1 MRKNKL
7 THLLE
12 PSLRLYFVFLLLFA
26 AVSAL
31 FSVAVAVIE
40 AAVVAVLYLYF
51 RRSNAQ
57 RQKEII
63 KYIESVTCNMDT
75 ATKDTMVNAPL
86 PMVIFRPENDEVIWS
101 NDRFLQLTGEREHLF
116 DTKITAAVPDF
127 SSRWLMEG
135 KTECPTEVR
144 IGERRFL
151 VFGHLVRTEDQGGRG
166 YLATTYW
173 VDVTDFAQ
181 VRDIYY
187 STRPVVGILTVDN
200 YEELMKGATDSARS
214 AMRSGI
220 DERLAQW
227 VAPAQGL
234 FCRYERDRYLFVFEE
249 RFLAQFQEGKFSILE
264 TVREVVSPSGIQ
276 ATLSIGVGKDAETL
290 AELFQY
296 AALSVEMALSRGGDQ
311 VVVKNKFNFEFYG
324 GRTKELEKRTKVKS
338 RVMANAL
345 GELMADASRV
355 FVMGHKYPDMDCIG
369 AAAGVCAMA
378 RKKGAPVHII
388 KEAGQNPA
396 SEMSERLGGLGEYK
410 DVFLSQQDAILL
422 ADANCL
428 LVVVDTN
435 RPEQVVSQDLLEA
448 VHKVAVIDHHRRAS
462 SYIADAALNFHEPYA
477 SSASELVTELLQYLL
492 EPADL
497 LKTEAEAL
505 LAGMVLDTKQ
515 FTMRTG
521 SRTFE
526 AAAFL
531 RRSGADTGDVKK
543 LFQNDLE
550 GTIAKYD
557 IIQNAKMYHEGIA
570 VAKVDHTVGRI
581 TAAQAADEL
590 LNISGIDT
598 SFVLFPDQEGRVILS
613 ARSMGDVNVQVVLE
627 KLGGGGNAAT
637 AGAQVPGKG
646 VDEVNDMTHISRRSE
661 NCETTAGAV
670 GGRPGAGSGCLHRPG
685 GRGPHAPGG
694 GHSGLDGGPS
704 SGGAP
709 HPGLDGGPA
718 GARFPGRGAAGALP
732 AGVQRRQL
740 PHGLLHQR
748 RGQLSP
754 GRRRSAGAGGL

>member
-7 THLLE
+7 THLME
-12 PSLRLYFVFLLLFA
+12 PSFRLYFAFLILFA
-26 AVSAL
+26 VVTAL
-31 FSVAVAVIE
+31 FSIPVAVIQL
-40 AAVVAVLYLYF
+40 AVVTILYLYF
-51 RRSNAQ
+51 RRNNAM
-57 RQKEII
+57 RQKEIL
-63 KYIESVTCNMDT
+63 KYIENVTCNMDS

-101 NDRFLQLTGEREHLF
+101 NDRFLQITGEREHMF
-116 DTKITAAVPDF
+116 DTKLTAAVPDF

-135 KTECPTEVR
+135 KNECPTEVR
-144 IGERRFL
+144 IGDRRFL
-151 VFGHLVRTEDQGGRG
+151 VYGHLVRTEEQGARG

-181 VRDIYY
+181 VRDEYY
-187 STRPVVGILTVDN
+187 ASRPVVAILTVDN
-200 YEELMKGATDSARS
+200 YEELMKGATDNAKS
-214 AMRSGI
+214 AMRSEI
-220 DERLAQW
+220 DDRLALW
-227 VAPAQGL
+227 VAPAQGV
-234 FCRYERDRYLFVFEE
+234 FTRYERDRYLFLFEE
-249 RFLAQFQEGKFSILE
+249 KFLAQFQEGKYSVLDS
-264 TVREVVSPSGIQ
+264 VRQVTSPSGIQ
-276 ATLSIGVGKDAETL
+276 ATLSIGIGKDADSL
-290 AELFQY
+290 GELYQY

-311 VVVKNKFNFEFYG
+311 VVIKNKFNFEFFG

-345 GELMADASRV
+345 GELMADASMV
-355 FVMGHKYPDMDCIG
+355 FVMGHKYPDLDCIG

-378 RKKGAPVHII
+378 RKKGTPVHIV
-388 KEAGQNPA
+388 KEPGVNPA
-396 SEMSERLGGLGEYK
+396 SEMCARLEAVEEYQG
-410 DVFLSQQDAILL
+410 VFLSPQDAILL
-422 ADANCL
+422 ADSNCL

-477 SSASELVTELLQYLL
+477 SSASELSTELLQYLL
-492 EPADL
+492 EPANL
-497 LKTEAEAL
+497 LKIEAEAL
-505 LAGMVLDTKQ
+505 LAGIALDTKQ

-557 IIQNAKMYHEGIA
+557 IIQTARMYKSGIA

-598 SFVLFPDQEGRVILS
+598 SFVLFPDNEGRVILS

-637 AGAQVPGKG
+637 AGAQVPGKT
-646 VDEVNDMTHISRRSE
+646 VDEV
-661 NCETTAGAV
+661 
-670 GGRPGAGSGCLHRPG
+670 
-685 GRGPHAPGG
+685 
-694 GHSGLDGGPS
+694 
-704 SGGAP
+704 
-709 HPGLDGGPA
+709 
-718 GARFPGRGAAGALP
+718 ARMLFQAIDQYLADE
-732 AGVQRRQL
+732 
-740 PHGLLHQR
+740 
-748 RGQLSP
+748 
-754 GRRRSAGAGGL
+754 

>member
-1 MRKNKL
+1 MRKNKF
-7 THLLE
+7 THLVE
-12 PSLRLYFVFLLLFA
+12 PSLRLYFICLILFA
-26 AVSAL
+26 VVTAF
-31 FSVAVAVIE
+31 FSVPAAVAE
-40 AAVVAVLYLYF
+40 LAVVVLLYLYF
-51 RRSNAQ
+51 RRSNAL
-57 RQKEII
+57 RQKEIL
-63 KYIESVTCNMDT
+63 KYIENVTCNMDS

-101 NDRFLQLTGEREHLF
+101 NDRFLQITGEREHLF

-151 VFGHLVRTEDQGGRG
+151 VFGHLVRTEEQGARG

-181 VRDIYY
+181 VRDEYY
-187 STRPVVGILTVDN
+187 ATRPVVAILTVDN
-200 YEELMKGATDSARS
+200 YEELMKGANDSAKS
-214 AMRSGI
+214 AMRSEI
-220 DERLAQW
+220 DDRLAQW
-227 VAPAQGL
+227 VAPAQGV
-234 FCRYERDRYLFVFEE
+234 FCRYERDRYLFMFEE
-249 RFLAQFQEGKFSILE
+249 QFLAQFQEGKFSVLD
-264 TVREVVSPSGIQ
+264 TVRQVTSPSGIQ
-276 ATLSIGVGKDAETL
+276 ATLSIGIGKDGDTFGD
-290 AELFQY
+290 LFQY

-311 VVVKNKFNFEFYG
+311 VVIKNKFNFEFFG

-345 GELMADASRV
+345 GELMADASTV
-355 FVMGHKYPDMDCIG
+355 FVMGHKYPDLDCIG
-369 AAAGVCAMA
+369 AASGVCAMA
-378 RKKGAPVHII
+378 RKKGTPVHIVR
-388 KEAGQNPA
+388 EPGVNPA
-396 SEMSERLGGLGEYK
+396 SEMSDRLSQVPEYK
-410 DVFLSQQDAILL
+410 DVFLSPQDAILL
-422 ADANCL
+422 ADSNCL

-497 LKTEAEAL
+497 LKIEAEAL
-505 LAGMVLDTKQ
+505 LAGITLDTKQ

-550 GTIAKYD
+550 GTIARYD
-557 IIQNAKMYHEGIA
+557 IIQTARMYKDGIA
-570 VAKVDHTVGRI
+570 VARVDHTVSRI

-598 SFVLFPDQEGRVILS
+598 SFVLFPDGEGRVILS

-637 AGAQVPGKG
+637 AGAQVPGKS
-646 VDEVNDMTHISRRSE
+646 VDEVTK
-661 NCETTAGAV
+661 
-670 GGRPGAGSGCLHRPG
+670 
-685 GRGPHAPGG
+685 
-694 GHSGLDGGPS
+694 
-704 SGGAP
+704 
-709 HPGLDGGPA
+709 
-718 GARFPGRGAAGALP
+718 
-732 AGVQRRQL
+732 
-740 PHGLLHQR
+740 LLLQAID
-748 RGQLSP
+748 QYLEDE
-754 GRRRSAGAGGL
+754 

>member
-7 THLLE
+7 SHLVE
-12 PSLRLYFVFLLLFA
+12 PSLRLYFLCLVLFA
-26 AVSAL
+26 AVTVF
-31 FSVAVAVIE
+31 FSVPVAVGE
-40 AAVVAVLYLYF
+40 AAVVVILYLYF
-51 RRSNAQ
+51 RRSNAL
-57 RQKEII
+57 RQKEIL
-63 KYIESVTCNMDT
+63 KYIENVTCNMDT

-101 NDRFLQLTGEREHLF
+101 NDRFLQITGEREHLF
-116 DTKITAAVPDF
+116 DTKISAALPEF

-135 KTECPTEVR
+135 KTECPTEVP
-144 IGERRFL
+144 IGDRRFL
-151 VFGHLVRTEDQGGRG
+151 VFGHLVRTQDGGSRG

-173 VDVTDFAQ
+173 VDVTDFAV
-181 VRDIYY
+181 VRDEYY
-187 STRPVVGILTVDN
+187 ATRPVVAILTVDN
-200 YEELMKGATDSARS
+200 YEELMKGANDSAKS
-214 AMRSGI
+214 AMRSEI
-220 DERLAQW
+220 DDRLAQW
-227 VAPAQGL
+227 VAPAQGV
-234 FCRYERDRYLFVFEE
+234 FTRYERDRYLFLFEE
-249 RFLAQFQEGKFSILE
+249 RFLAQFQESKFSVLD
-264 TVREVVSPSGIQ
+264 TVRQVTSPAGIQ
-276 ATLSIGVGKDAETL
+276 ATLSIGIGRDGDCL
-290 AELFQY
+290 GDLFQY

-311 VVVKNKFNFEFYG
+311 VVVKNKFNFEFFG

-345 GELMADASRV
+345 GELMADASTV
-355 FVMGHKYPDMDCIG
+355 FVMGHKFPDLDCIG
-369 AAAGVCAMA
+369 AASGVCAMA
-378 RKKGAPVHII
+378 RKKGTPVHIVR
-388 KEAGQNPA
+388 EPGVNPA
-396 SEMSERLGGLGEYK
+396 SEMCDRLAQVPEYK
-410 DVFLSQQDAILL
+410 DVFLSPQDAILL
-422 ADANCL
+422 ADSNCL

-497 LKTEAEAL
+497 LKIEAEAL

-550 GTIAKYD
+550 GTIARYD
-557 IIQNAKMYHEGIA
+557 IIQTARMYKQGIA
-570 VAKVDHTVGRI
+570 VARVDHTVGRI

-598 SFVLFPDQEGRVILS
+598 SFVHFPDNEGRVILS

-637 AGAQVPGKG
+637 AGAQVPGKT
-646 VDEVNDMTHISRRSE
+646 VDQVTK
-661 NCETTAGAV
+661 
-670 GGRPGAGSGCLHRPG
+670 
-685 GRGPHAPGG
+685 
-694 GHSGLDGGPS
+694 
-704 SGGAP
+704 
-709 HPGLDGGPA
+709 
-718 GARFPGRGAAGALP
+718 
-732 AGVQRRQL
+732 
-740 PHGLLHQR
+740 LLLQAID
-748 RGQLSP
+748 QYLEDE
-754 GRRRSAGAGGL
+754 

>member
-7 THLLE
+7 THLME
-12 PSLRLYFVFLLLFA
+12 PSFRLYFAFLIVFAL
-26 AVSAL
+26 VTAL
-31 FSVAVAVIE
+31 FSIPVAVIQL
-40 AAVVAVLYLYF
+40 AVVAILYLYF
-51 RRSNAQ
+51 RRNNAM
-57 RQKEII
+57 RQKEIL
-63 KYIESVTCNMDT
+63 KYIENVTCNMDS

-101 NDRFLQLTGEREHLF
+101 NDRFLQITGEREHMF

-135 KTECPTEVR
+135 KNECPTEVR
-144 IGERRFL
+144 IGDRRFL
-151 VFGHLVRTEDQGGRG
+151 VYGHLVRTTEQGTRG

-181 VRDIYY
+181 VRDEYY
-187 STRPVVGILTVDN
+187 ASRPVVAILTVDN
-200 YEELMKGATDSARS
+200 YEELMKGATDNAKS
-214 AMRSGI
+214 AMRSEI
-220 DERLAQW
+220 DDRLAQW
-227 VAPAQGL
+227 VAPAQGV
-234 FCRYERDRYLFVFEE
+234 FIRYERDRYLFLFEE
-249 RFLAQFQEGKFSILE
+249 KFLAQFQEGKYSVLDS
-264 TVREVVSPSGIQ
+264 VRQVSSPSGIQ
-276 ATLSIGVGKDAETL
+276 ATLSIGIGKDADRL
-290 AELFQY
+290 GELFQY

-311 VVVKNKFNFEFYG
+311 VVIKNKFNFEFFG

-345 GELMADASRV
+345 GELMADASMV
-355 FVMGHKYPDMDCIG
+355 FVMGHKYPDLDCIG

-378 RKKGAPVHII
+378 RKKGTPVHIV
-388 KEAGQNPA
+388 KEPGVNPA
-396 SEMSERLGGLGEYK
+396 SEMCDRLEAVEEYK
-410 DVFLSQQDAILL
+410 GVFLSPQDAILL

-477 SSASELVTELLQYLL
+477 SSASELSTELLQYLL

-497 LKTEAEAL
+497 LKIEAEAL
-505 LAGMVLDTKQ
+505 LAGIALDTKQ

-557 IIQNAKMYHEGIA
+557 IIQTARMYKEGIA
-570 VAKVDHTVGRI
+570 VARVDHTVGRI

-598 SFVLFPDQEGRVILS
+598 SFVLFPDAEGRVILS

-637 AGAQVPGKG
+637 AGAQVPGKT
-646 VDEVNDMTHISRRSE
+646 VDEVTRM
-661 NCETTAGAV
+661 
-670 GGRPGAGSGCLHRPG
+670 
-685 GRGPHAPGG
+685 
-694 GHSGLDGGPS
+694 
-704 SGGAP
+704 
-709 HPGLDGGPA
+709 
-718 GARFPGRGAAGALP
+718 
-732 AGVQRRQL
+732 
-740 PHGLLHQR
+740 LLQAID
-748 RGQLSP
+748 QYL
-754 GRRRSAGAGGL
+754 ADE

>member
-220 DERLAQW
+220 DDRLAQW

-613 ARSMGDVNVQVVLE
+613 ARSMGDENVLVVLE

-646 VDEVNDMTHISRRSE
+646 VDEVNDM
-661 NCETTAGAV
+661 
-670 GGRPGAGSGCLHRPG
+670 
-685 GRGPHAPGG
+685 
-694 GHSGLDGGPS
+694 
-704 SGGAP
+704 
-709 HPGLDGGPA
+709 
-718 GARFPGRGAAGALP
+718 
-732 AGVQRRQL
+732 
-740 PHGLLHQR
+740 LLQAIDAY
-748 RGQLSP
+748 LEEE
-754 GRRRSAGAGGL
+754 

>member
-7 THLLE
+7 AHLLE
-12 PSLRLYFVFLLLFA
+12 PGMRLYFVFLLLFA
-26 AVSAL
+26 AASAL
-31 FSVAVAVIE
+31 FSVPIAVIE
-40 AAVVAVLYLYF
+40 AAVVLVLYLYL
-51 RRSNAQ
+51 RRTNAQ
-57 RQKEII
+57 RQREIL
-63 KYIESVTCNMDT
+63 KYIDSVTCNMDT

-101 NDRFLQLTGEREHLF
+101 NDRFLQLTGEKEHLF
-116 DTKITAAVPDF
+116 DTKLTAAVPDF

-151 VFGHLVRTEDQGGRG
+151 VFGHLVRTEEQGSRG

-181 VRDIYY
+181 VRDDFYA
-187 STRPVVGILTVDN
+187 TRPVVAILTVDN
-200 YEELMKGATDSARS
+200 YEELMKGANDSAKS

-220 DERLAQW
+220 DDRLSQW

-264 TVREVVSPSGIQ
+264 TVREVASPSGIQ
-276 ATLSIGVGKDAETL
+276 ATLSIGIGKDAESL
-290 AELFQY
+290 GELFQY

-311 VVVKNKFNFEFYG
+311 VVVKNRFNFEFFG

-355 FVMGHKYPDMDCIG
+355 FVMGHKYPDLDCIG

-378 RKKGAPVHII
+378 RKKGAPVHIVR
-388 KEAGQNPA
+388 ESGQNPA
-396 SEMSERLGGLGEYK
+396 SEMSDRLGALPEYK
-410 DVFLSQQDAILL
+410 DVFISAQEAMIQ

-462 SYIADAALNFHEPYA
+462 SYIADAALNFH
-477 SSASELVTELLQYLL
+477 ASELVTELLQYLL

-550 GTIAKYD
+550 GMIAKYD
-557 IIQNAKMYHEGIA
+557 IIQNAKMVKAGIA
-570 VAKVDHTVGRI
+570 VAKVDHTVGRV

-590 LNISGIDT
+590 LNISGVDT

-637 AGAQVPGKG
+637 AGAQVPNKS
-646 VDEVNDMTHISRRSE
+646 VDEVH
-661 NCETTAGAV
+661 
-670 GGRPGAGSGCLHRPG
+670 
-685 GRGPHAPGG
+685 
-694 GHSGLDGGPS
+694 
-704 SGGAP
+704 
-709 HPGLDGGPA
+709 
-718 GARFPGRGAAGALP
+718 
-732 AGVQRRQL
+732 QL
-740 PHGLLHQR
+740 LLQAID
-748 RGQLSP
+748 QYLEDE
-754 GRRRSAGAGGL
+754 

>member
-7 THLLE
+7 SHLLE
-12 PSLRLYFVFLLLFA
+12 PSLRLYFGFLLVFA
-26 AVSAL
+26 AVTAI
-31 FSVAVAVIE
+31 FSVPVAVME
-40 AAVVAVLYLYF
+40 AAVVVVLYLYF
-51 RRSNAQ
+51 RSTNAR
-57 RQKEII
+57 RQKEIL
-63 KYIESVTCNMDT
+63 KYIENVTCNMDT

-101 NDRFLQLTGEREHLF
+101 NDRFLQITGERDHMF

-135 KTECPTEVR
+135 KTECPSEVR
-144 IGERRFL
+144 IGENRFL
-151 VFGHLVRTEDQGGRG
+151 VFGHLVRTEDQGARG

-173 VDVTDFAQ
+173 VDVTNLAQ
-181 VRDIYY
+181 VRDEYY

-200 YEELMKGATDSARS
+200 YEELMKGATDNAKSALRS
-214 AMRSGI
+214 EI
-220 DERLAQW
+220 DQRLAQW
-227 VAPAQGL
+227 VAPAQGV

-249 RFLAQFQEGKFSILE
+249 RFLAQFQEAKFSVLDS
-264 TVREVVSPSGIQ
+264 VRQVTNHAGIQ
-276 ATLSIGVGKDAETL
+276 ATLSIGIGKEADSL
-290 AELFQY
+290 GELFQY

-311 VVVKNKFNFEFYG
+311 AVVKNKFNFEFYG

-338 RVMANAL
+338 RVMASAL

-355 FVMGHKYPDMDCIG
+355 FVMGHKYPDLDCVG
-369 AAAGVCAMA
+369 AAAGVCAIA
-378 RKKGAPVHII
+378 RKKGAPVHIVR
-388 KEAGQNPA
+388 EPGQNPA
-396 SEMSERLGGLGEYK
+396 SGMVERLSELAEYK
-410 DVFLSQQDAILL
+410 DVFLSPQDAILL
-422 ADANCL
+422 ADPNCL

-477 SSASELVTELLQYLL
+477 SSASELVTELAQYLL

-550 GTIAKYD
+550 GMIAKYS
-557 IIQNAKMYHEGIA
+557 IIQNAKMYKAGIA
-570 VAKVDHTVGRI
+570 VARVDHTVGRI

-598 SFVLFPDQEGRVILS
+598 SFVLFPDQENRVILS

-637 AGAQVPGKG
+637 AGAQVPGKS
-646 VDEVNDMTHISRRSE
+646 VDEVYN
-661 NCETTAGAV
+661 
-670 GGRPGAGSGCLHRPG
+670 
-685 GRGPHAPGG
+685 
-694 GHSGLDGGPS
+694 
-704 SGGAP
+704 
-709 HPGLDGGPA
+709 
-718 GARFPGRGAAGALP
+718 
-732 AGVQRRQL
+732 
-740 PHGLLHQR
+740 LLLQAIDEY
-748 RGQLSP
+748 LEDE
-754 GRRRSAGAGGL
+754 

>member
-7 THLLE
+7 THLME
-12 PSLRLYFVFLLLFA
+12 PSFRLYFAFLILFA
-26 AVSAL
+26 VVTAL
-31 FSVAVAVIE
+31 FSIPVAVIQL
-40 AAVVAVLYLYF
+40 AVVTILYLYF
-51 RRSNAQ
+51 RRNNAM
-57 RQKEII
+57 RQKEIL
-63 KYIESVTCNMDT
+63 KYIENVTCNMDS

-101 NDRFLQLTGEREHLF
+101 NDRFLQITGEREHMF
-116 DTKITAAVPDF
+116 DTKLTAAVPDF

-135 KTECPTEVR
+135 KNECPTEVR
-144 IGERRFL
+144 IGDRRFL
-151 VFGHLVRTEDQGGRG
+151 VYGHLVRTEEQGARG

-181 VRDIYY
+181 VRDEYY
-187 STRPVVGILTVDN
+187 ASRPVVAILTVDN
-200 YEELMKGATDSARS
+200 YEELMKGATDNAKS
-214 AMRSGI
+214 AMRSEI
-220 DERLAQW
+220 DDRLALW
-227 VAPAQGL
+227 VAPAQGV
-234 FCRYERDRYLFVFEE
+234 FTRYERDRYLFLFEE
-249 RFLAQFQEGKFSILE
+249 KFLAQFQEGKYSVLDS
-264 TVREVVSPSGIQ
+264 VRQVTSPSGIQ
-276 ATLSIGVGKDAETL
+276 ATLSIGIGKDADSL
-290 AELFQY
+290 GELYQY

-311 VVVKNKFNFEFYG
+311 VVIKNKFNFEFFG

-345 GELMADASRV
+345 GELMADASMV
-355 FVMGHKYPDMDCIG
+355 FVMGHKYPDLDCIG

-378 RKKGAPVHII
+378 RKKGTPVHIV
-388 KEAGQNPA
+388 KEPGVNPA
-396 SEMSERLGGLGEYK
+396 SEMCARLEAVEEYQG
-410 DVFLSQQDAILL
+410 VFLSPQDAILL
-422 ADANCL
+422 ADSNCL

-477 SSASELVTELLQYLL
+477 SSASELSTELLQYLL

-497 LKTEAEAL
+497 LKIEAEAL
-505 LAGMVLDTKQ
+505 LAGIALDTKQ

-557 IIQNAKMYHEGIA
+557 IIQTARMYKSGIA

-598 SFVLFPDQEGRVILS
+598 SFVLFPDNEGRVILS

-637 AGAQVPGKG
+637 AGAQVPGKT
-646 VDEVNDMTHISRRSE
+646 VDEV
-661 NCETTAGAV
+661 
-670 GGRPGAGSGCLHRPG
+670 
-685 GRGPHAPGG
+685 
-694 GHSGLDGGPS
+694 
-704 SGGAP
+704 
-709 HPGLDGGPA
+709 
-718 GARFPGRGAAGALP
+718 ARMLFQAIDQYLADE
-732 AGVQRRQL
+732 
-740 PHGLLHQR
+740 
-748 RGQLSP
+748 
-754 GRRRSAGAGGL
+754 

>member
-7 THLLE
+7 SHLVE
-12 PSLRLYFVFLLLFA
+12 PSFRLYFAFLLLFA
-26 AVSAL
+26 VVTAL
-31 FSVAVAVIE
+31 FSIPVAVIQL
-40 AAVVAVLYLYF
+40 AVVAILYLYF
-51 RRSNAQ
+51 RRNNAV
-57 RQKEII
+57 RQKEIL
-63 KYIESVTCNMDT
+63 KYIENVTCNMDS

-101 NDRFLQLTGEREHLF
+101 NDRFLQITGEREHMF

-151 VFGHLVRTEDQGGRG
+151 VYGHLVRTEEKGARG

-181 VRDIYY
+181 VRDDFYA
-187 STRPVVGILTVDN
+187 SRPVVAILTVDN
-200 YEELMKGATDSARS
+200 YEELTKGATDNAKS
-214 AMRSGI
+214 AMRSEI
-220 DERLAQW
+220 DDRLAQW
-227 VAPAQGL
+227 VAPAQGV
-234 FCRYERDRYLFVFEE
+234 FIRYERDRYLFLFEE
-249 RFLAQFQEGKFSILE
+249 RFLAQFQEGKYAVLDS
-264 TVREVVSPSGIQ
+264 VRQVTSPSGIQ
-276 ATLSIGVGKDAETL
+276 ATLSIGIGKDADSL
-290 AELFQY
+290 GELFQY

-311 VVVKNKFNFEFYG
+311 VVIKNKFNFEFFG

-345 GELMADASRV
+345 GELMADASMV
-355 FVMGHKYPDMDCIG
+355 FVMGHKYPDLDCIG

-378 RKKGAPVHII
+378 RKKGTPVHIV
-388 KEAGQNPA
+388 KEPGVNPA
-396 SEMSERLGGLGEYK
+396 SEMCDRLAAVEEYK
-410 DVFLSQQDAILL
+410 DVFVSPQDAILL
-422 ADANCL
+422 ADSNCL

-477 SSASELVTELLQYLL
+477 SSASELSTELLQYLL

-497 LKTEAEAL
+497 LKIEAEAL

-557 IIQNAKMYHEGIA
+557 IIQTARMYKNAIA
-570 VAKVDHTVGRI
+570 VARVDHTVGRI

-598 SFVLFPDQEGRVILS
+598 SFVLFPDNEGRVILS

-637 AGAQVPGKG
+637 AGAQVPGKS
-646 VDEVNDMTHISRRSE
+646 VDEVTRM
-661 NCETTAGAV
+661 
-670 GGRPGAGSGCLHRPG
+670 
-685 GRGPHAPGG
+685 
-694 GHSGLDGGPS
+694 
-704 SGGAP
+704 
-709 HPGLDGGPA
+709 
-718 GARFPGRGAAGALP
+718 
-732 AGVQRRQL
+732 
-740 PHGLLHQR
+740 LLQAID
-748 RGQLSP
+748 QYL
-754 GRRRSAGAGGL
+754 AEE